1 MVLAER
7 RKFAMN
13 FYVHEQ
19 HNTYK
24 LGRCKYEKRGV
35 LIQERV
41 YKRGNIH
48 EGGEVRGSMRK
59 KIVPFK
65 LFFTWS

>member
-48 EGGEVRGSMRK
+48 ERGGGGGRER
-59 KIVPFK
+59 
-65 LFFTWS
+65 